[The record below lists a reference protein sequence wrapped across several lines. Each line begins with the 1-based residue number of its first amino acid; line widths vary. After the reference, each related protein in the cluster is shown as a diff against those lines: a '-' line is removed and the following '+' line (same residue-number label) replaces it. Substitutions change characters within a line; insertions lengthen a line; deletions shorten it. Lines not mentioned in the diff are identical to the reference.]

1 MGPSMSFTIPV
12 IASVLTSEMQHT
24 SPSLSQLTTAS
35 LSPALIFALSLISL
49 GSTIW
54 PRSSTLT
61 NESTLQQFVSHA
73 AGIQQDLLL
82 FPAIFTSSYLTI
94 LTIMIF
100 QHLLKIIQGL
110 LQVVNIS

>member
-94 LTIMIF
+94 LIF

-110 LQVVNIS
+110 IQVVNMSRS